1 MNRKLLAASVAALFA
16 TGAAQAEIAVSAND
30 NKAYLDNGVSKVVAN
45 PPPDT
50 VTVID
55 LSSRPP
61 KVRAEIPVPTSLVG
75 PPQSVAVTADE
86 SLAFVTAAQRID
98 PFDPTKSIAYNR
110 LTMIDLKDNPPA
122 ILDTVEA
129 GAGASGVT
137 VNRQG
142 TMVLVANRNEG
153 TVSAFRLE
161 GRKLASLGKVSLGDA
176 KSGPSAVVFTPD
188 GKRALVTRDGDH
200 TLSILAIDGDK
211 VTDTK
216 RDFGSGYRPYGADIT
231 PDGKYAVVANIGR
244 NVGDVDTM
252 SLVDLAATPPRTV
265 DLVAVGHTPEGI
277 ILSPDGKTVA
287 VVTHNGSAKPKNSPL
302 YNPQG
307 KVVLYRLDNGKFSR
321 LAEAPIGVWSQGA
334 AFSKDGKTLLVQNL
348 VEREIQVFSF
358 DGTTLKDTGQRLKT
372 KGGPAA
378 IRTAVPRP

>member
-1 MNRKLLAASVAALFA
+1 MNRKLLAAAVAALFTAA
-16 TGAAQAEIAVSAND
+16 TAQAEIAVSAND

-55 LSSRPP
+55 LAAKPP
-61 KVRAEIPVPTSLVG
+61 RVRAEIAVPTSLVG

-98 PFDPTKSIAYNR
+98 PFDAAKSIAHNR
-110 LTMIDLKDNPPA
+110 LTMIDLKDNPPT

-129 GAGASGVT
+129 GAGASGVA

-161 GRKLASLGKVSLGDA
+161 GRKLAPLGKVALGDA
-176 KSGPSAVVFTPD
+176 KSGPSAVLFTPD
-188 GKRALVTRDGDH
+188 GKRAVVTRDGDH

-216 RDFGSGYRPYGADIT
+216 RDFGGGYRPYGLDIT
-231 PDGKYAVVANIGR
+231 PDGRWAVVANIGR
-244 NVGDVDTM
+244 NVGDMDTM
-252 SLVDLAATPPRTV
+252 SLVDLAANPPSTV
-265 DLVAVGHTPEGI
+265 ETVSVGHTPEGI
-277 ILSPDGKTVA
+277 ALSPDGRTVA
-287 VVTHNGSAKPKNSPL
+287 LVTHNGSAKPKNSPL
-302 YNPQG
+302 YRPNG
-307 KVVLYRLDNGKFSR
+307 KVVLFRLDGAKITR

-334 AFSKDGKTLLVQNL
+334 AFSKDGRTLLVQNL
-348 VEREIQVFSF
+348 VEKEIQVFSF
-358 DGTTLKDTGQRLKT
+358 DGATLRDTGQRIKVG
-372 KGGPAA
+372 GGPSA
-378 IRTAVPRP
+378 IKIAVPRP